1 MENKEKRVIENAE
14 SLNDASIDAVA
25 GGGGIN
31 KLICCTCGREVR
43 LSGPMMG
50 QYYNNNICPFCR
62 GRLKSW

>member
-31 KLICCTCGREVR
+31 SLICCTCGREVQ

-50 QYYNNNICPFCR
+50 QYYNNNICPLCR